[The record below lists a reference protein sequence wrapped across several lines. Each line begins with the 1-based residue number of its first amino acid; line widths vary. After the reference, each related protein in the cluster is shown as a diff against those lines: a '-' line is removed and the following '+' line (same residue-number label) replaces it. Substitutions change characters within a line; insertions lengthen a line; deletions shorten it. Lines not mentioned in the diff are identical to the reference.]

1 MKLKFKH
8 QKFQED
14 AAKAVC
20 DVFGGQP
27 YKTFDYQVETRKK
40 DGQTSFEKFT
50 GFRNHPIVPQLT
62 DEIVLKHIR
71 DIQRAQQIKPSE
83 ALEGKYN
90 LTIEMETGVGKTYTY
105 IKTIFE
111 LNKRYGWCKF
121 IIVVPS
127 VAIRE
132 GVHKSLEIM
141 KEHFASDYS
150 TPLSYFI
157 YDSKQLGELNAF
169 VTDSKIH
176 VMIINSQKFN
186 ATNKDARRIYM
197 KLDDFGGNCPID
209 VIAQMNP
216 ILIIDEPQSVEGVK
230 TKEGLKRFNPLF
242 TLRYSA
248 AHRELYN
255 VVYRLDAM
263 EAYNLQ
269 LVKKIAVKGI
279 SISGTTATEG
289 FVYLEGLNL
298 YPDKNPTA
306 NIGFE
311 VKRTK
316 AVNQVVR
323 ALKIN
328 DDLYAKSNHLEEYR
342 NDYVITDINGVEDS
356 VTFRNGIKL
365 YAGDVAGSVN
375 ETQLRRIQIRETIL
389 SHIEKE
395 QELFE
400 GIVAVIAVVILTW
413 MVFWMRKVSRNVKVQ
428 LEQAVDSALQR
439 GNHHGWALVMMV
451 FFAVARE
458 GLESVFFLLAAF
470 QQDVGIWPPLGAML
484 GLATAVVLGYLIYL
498 GGIRLNL
505 GAFFKWTSLFILL
518 VAAGLAA
525 GAIRAFHEAGL
536 WNHFQDVA
544 FDLSSVLSTHSL
556 FGTLMEGI
564 FGYQEAPS
572 VSEVAVWFIYLIPA
586 LIMFALPPR
595 SGTTAS
601 RTAP

>member
-20 DVFGGQP
+20 DVFAGQP
-27 YKTFDYQVETRKK
+27 YKMLDYQVETRKK
-40 DGQTSFEKFT
+40 DGQTSYERFT
-50 GFRNHPIVPQLT
+50 GFRNHPVVPQLT
-62 DEIVLKHIR
+62 DEMVLRHIQ

-141 KEHFASDYS
+141 KEHFALDYS

-169 VTDSKIH
+169 VTDSRIH

-197 KLDDFGGNCPID
+197 KLDDFGGSCPID

-216 ILIIDEPQSVEGVK
+216 ILIIDEPQSVEGAK

-248 AHRELYN
+248 THRELYN
-255 VVYRLDAM
+255 LIYRLDAM
-263 EAYNLQ
+263 EAYNLK

-311 VKRTK
+311 IKRTK

-323 ALKIN
+323 ALKVN
-328 DDLYAKSNHLEEYR
+328 DDLYAKSNRLEEYR
-342 NDYVITDINGVEDS
+342 NDYVITDINGVENS

-365 YAGDVAGSVN
+365 YAGDITGSVN

-389 SHIEKE
+389 SHIKKE

-400 GIVAVIAVVILTW
+400 KDI
-413 MVFWMRKVSRNVKVQ
+413 KVLS
-428 LEQAVDSALQR
+428 
-439 GNHHGWALVMMV
+439 
-451 FFAVARE
+451 
-458 GLESVFFLLAAF
+458 
-470 QQDVGIWPPLGAML
+470 
-484 GLATAVVLGYLIYL
+484 
-498 GGIRLNL
+498 
-505 GAFFKWTSLFILL
+505 
-518 VAAGLAA
+518 
-525 GAIRAFHEAGL
+525 
-536 WNHFQDVA
+536 
-544 FDLSSVLSTHSL
+544 LSSS
-556 FGTLMEGI
+556 MK
-564 FGYQEAPS
+564 
-572 VSEVAVWFIYLIPA
+572 
-586 LIMFALPPR
+586 
-595 SGTTAS
+595 
-601 RTAP
+601 